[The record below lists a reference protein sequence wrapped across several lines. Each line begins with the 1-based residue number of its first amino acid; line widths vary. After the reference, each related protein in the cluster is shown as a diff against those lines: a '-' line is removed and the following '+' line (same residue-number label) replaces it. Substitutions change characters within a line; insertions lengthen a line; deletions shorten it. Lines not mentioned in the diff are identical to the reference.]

1 MAMRVMS
8 EFWGR
13 AAARLMGLAL
23 LAVVAG
29 CGSTPKPKPQAP
41 RPAPSRPL
49 PPLDLNAPS
58 SAQVQQQLYALRAN
72 PAQCQSLLKQAQ
84 DLVVEPL
91 KDWQDAPTCTVSN
104 SSRMLSALALPD
116 RKLPLTCP
124 MIAGYHLWVRE
135 SVLPLA
141 RKYFGQDI
149 KTVETFGSY
158 ACRNRNGQTNA
169 PVSEHASANAL
180 DVAGFLLADGRR
192 IRVHRDWNSGDGT
205 VRAFL
210 RETHRSAC
218 RYFSIVLG
226 PDADAYHKDHF
237 HFDMG
242 PWRKCQ

>member
-1 MAMRVMS
+1 MRVMS
-8 EFWGR
+8 AFSGR
-13 AAARLMGLAL
+13 AVSRLIGWVLLTTLAA
-23 LAVVAG
+23 
-29 CGSTPKPKPQAP
+29 CGGGSE
-41 RPAPSRPL
+41 RRPL
-49 PPLDLNAPS
+49 PRPPVAQSLPALDLNAPS
-58 SAQVQQQLYALRAN
+58 SSQVQQQLYALRAN
-72 PAQCQSLLKQAQ
+72 PAQCQAALRQARG
-84 DLVVEPL
+84 LTVEPL
-91 KDWQDAPTCTVSN
+91 KDWQDAPQCVVSN
-104 SSRMLSALALPD
+104 TSRMLSALALPD

-141 RKYFGQDI
+141 RKYFGQDV

-192 IRVHRDWNSGDGT
+192 IRVHRDWNGGDST

-226 PDADAYHKDHF
+226 PEADAYHKDHF
-237 HFDMG
+237 HLDMG
-242 PWRKCQ
+242 HWRKCQ